1 MLKLTK
7 DNSFSSLTCAVC
19 GKPIQNKTKPAYPL
33 KDGYCCDSCFD
44 SKVLPAR
51 IKGIDSVKAK
61 DSVEDVQ
68 KIYNMHNQLIST
80 YKAAL
85 TKIGD
90 GLEKQT
96 YEAILGIEEK
106 NLKQLDKLLN
116 AYKNTTPT
124 NNEWSKV

>member
-44 SKVLPAR
+44 TKVLPAR
-51 IKGIDSVKAK
+51 IKGIDNIKAK

-106 NLKQLDKLLN
+106 NLEQLNKLLN
-116 AYKNTTPT
+116 AYKNTAPT
-124 NNEWSKV
+124 NNNWSKE

>member
-44 SKVLPAR
+44 TKVLPAR
-51 IKGIDSVKAK
+51 IRGVDNIKAK

-85 TKIGD
+85 TKIGE

-96 YEAILGIEEK
+96 YEAILDIEEK
-106 NLKQLDKLLN
+106 NLEQLDKLLN
-116 AYKNTTPT
+116 AYKNTAPT
-124 NNEWSKV
+124 NNNWSKE